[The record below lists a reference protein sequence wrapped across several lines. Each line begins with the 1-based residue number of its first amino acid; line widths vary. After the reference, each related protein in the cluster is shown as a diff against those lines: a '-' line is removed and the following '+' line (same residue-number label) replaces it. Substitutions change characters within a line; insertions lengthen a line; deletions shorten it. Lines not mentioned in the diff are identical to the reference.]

1 MKMRYMY
8 NVFKSTSGFRNYL
21 NSTYYDYASI
31 IINMNQL
38 LYVLIDLVF
47 KMMIL
52 TTMMKRCDKIFVK
65 EQEDCGL
72 GEYMTIHI
80 TPEPQCSYVS
90 FESNIP
96 AR

>member
-1 MKMRYMY
+1 
-8 NVFKSTSGFRNYL
+8 
-21 NSTYYDYASI
+21 
-31 IINMNQL
+31 MNQL
-38 LYVLIDLVF
+38 IFMFIDLVTQVVF
-47 KMMIL
+47 ETMIL
-52 TTMMKRCDKIFVK
+52 MRSDKTFVK
-65 EQEDCGL
+65 EQDDCGL